1 MKEDYYVLYELTVP
15 FMSAVNKI
23 EGTCIV
29 PSLFLLIDTCTFVTL
44 NIKSIRSSRYHFER
58 LSTLYEHDTTSN
70 NNQSCPD
77 VS

>member
-29 PSLFLLIDTCTFVTL
+29 PSLF
-44 NIKSIRSSRYHFER
+44 
-58 LSTLYEHDTTSN
+58 
-70 NNQSCPD
+70 
-77 VS
+77 